1 MVDELAAPGAEL
13 AEKGPDFERAIGEP
27 AAVRNRPTLAAEVA
41 DDDTLIERKDLGPES
56 ATFVAAGDPI
66 PPGLADLPRR
76 SAQGAPPRK
85 R

>member
-13 AEKGPDFERAIGEP
+13 AEKGPEFERAIGEP

-41 DDDTLIERKDLGPES
+41 GDDLLIERKDLGPES

-66 PPGLADLPRR
+66 PPDWPTFPAGRPGERH
-76 SAQGAPPRK
+76 P
-85 R
+85 